1 MLTRWIQCVFYLAR
15 ALFPVGTFQGYS
27 LELDMPPSYRVSH
40 PRPSSHLTLHRGI
53 LYFRILVPNH
63 LQSLLGKCEI
73 RRSLNGLDSRTA
85 RSKALRLSLVAQH
98 FFALSEDLVEERIH
112 SVQDNISQQFG
123 ITKENIKSVGTFL
136 FDSTLKKDLS
146 PASLTL
152 LLPSFLREQE
162 GIASSTKIFS
172 EKVEATETDG
182 AGKEDFSFPRE
193 ETPSVEPTETVRRR
207 IKLEEK
213 GRLPNLGEA
222 FDAYVKAKT
231 LTWSAASAKDIPP
244 QVRQFVEIVR
254 ELERSRDIRVDELSR
269 EHIRSYFDTLKHLP
283 CRLCGQRQFTGKG
296 WLQLADMGR
305 SGQIER
311 LLSVKTMEVRQTN
324 VRSFVNWCELE
335 YRGAVQAKYVNSGFP
350 KVLSDKDIRRKG
362 VKRESFTQDELKALF
377 GDMGKYIQATEGV
390 SSRFWA
396 PLIALYSGMRL
407 EEICQLHLSDI
418 VKVDG
423 VLCFSINEESGSSG
437 YVKHVKSSA
446 GIRKVPVHPHLWD
459 ELGLEKFVASRWA
472 NIPKEKYT
480 STLLFPDLQERVN
493 AVNHATVK
501 LGSALTHWF
510 TRYRRSVGVGG
521 QHGEPSTKA
530 FHSFRHTVIE
540 YLHKEARV
548 DLSML
553 QAVVGHEMVD
563 MGVTENYAGDW
574 PVKTL
579 LTDVMQKLNWI
590 SFFRKKLEQL
600 SS

>member
-1 MLTRWIQCVFYLAR
+1 M
-15 ALFPVGTFQGYS
+15 PSVGA
-27 LELDMPPSYRVSH
+27 
-40 PRPSSHLTLHRGI
+40 SSHSRYRSYLTTHRGI

-63 LQSLLGKCEI
+63 LQSLIGKREI

-85 RSKALRLSLVAQH
+85 RTKALRLSLVAQH
-98 FFALSEDLVEERIH
+98 LFALADDLAHERIH
-112 SVQDNISQQFG
+112 SVQEKCIQLFG
-123 ITKENIKSVGTFL
+123 ITKENIKFVGTFL

-472 NIPKEKYT
+472 KTSKEKYA
-480 STLLFPDLQERVN
+480 SILLFPDLQERVN

>member
-1 MLTRWIQCVFYLAR
+1 M
-15 ALFPVGTFQGYS
+15 PSVGA
-27 LELDMPPSYRVSH
+27 
-40 PRPSSHLTLHRGI
+40 SSHSRYRSYLTTHRGI

-63 LQSLLGKCEI
+63 LQSLIGKREI
-73 RRSLNGLDSRTA
+73 RRSLNGLDSRSA
-85 RSKALRLSLVAQH
+85 RTKALRLSLAAQH
-98 FFALSEDLVEERIH
+98 FFALADDLAYERIH
-112 SVQDNISQQFG
+112 SVQERAIQLSG

-152 LLPSFLREQE
+152 LLPSFLREQK
-162 GIASSTKIFS
+162 GTLSVKMFS
-172 EKVEATETDG
+172 EKATPVRKESMQDKAPAIKDENNLPTRSAET
-182 AGKEDFSFPRE
+182 
-193 ETPSVEPTETVRRR
+193 TRRR
-207 IKLEEK
+207 IKLEGKKE
-213 GRLPNLGEA
+213 LPNLREA
-222 FDAYVKAKT
+222 LDTYVKAKT

-244 QVRQFVEIVR
+244 QVRQFVEIVS
-254 ELERSRDIRVDELSR
+254 ELEHGRDIRVDELSR

-362 VKRESFTQDELKALF
+362 VKREAFTRDELHALF
-377 GDMGKYIQATEGV
+377 GDMEQYTKATEGV
-390 SSRFWA
+390 SSRFWT

-418 VKVDG
+418 VKEDG
-423 VLCFSINEESGSSG
+423 VLCFSINEENGGSG

-446 GIRKVPVHPHLWD
+446 GIRKIPVHPYLW
-459 ELGLEKFVASRWA
+459 EKIGLGKFASFRWEQTK
-472 NIPKEKYT
+472 KENHR

-493 AVNHATVK
+493 TVNHATVK

-521 QHGEPSTKA
+521 QHGETSTKA

-553 QAVVGHEMVD
+553 QSVVGHEMID

-574 PVKTL
+574 PIRAL
-579 LTDVMQKLNWI
+579 LTDVIAKLNWNI
-590 SFFRKKLEQL
+590 G
-600 SS
+600 

>member
-1 MLTRWIQCVFYLAR
+1 
-15 ALFPVGTFQGYS
+15 
-27 LELDMPPSYRVSH
+27 MPSSHRVSH

-98 FFALSEDLVEERIH
+98 FFALSEDLVEKRIH
-112 SVQDNISQQFG
+112 SAQDNISQQFG

-136 FDSTLKKDLS
+136 LDSTLKKDLS

-152 LLPSFLREQE
+152 LLPSFLREQK
-162 GIASSTKIFS
+162 GTLSVKMFS
-172 EKVEATETDG
+172 EKATPVRKESMQDKAPAIKDENNLPTRSAET
-182 AGKEDFSFPRE
+182 
-193 ETPSVEPTETVRRR
+193 TRRR
-207 IKLEEK
+207 IKLEGKKE
-213 GRLPNLGEA
+213 LPNLREA
-222 FDAYVKAKT
+222 LDTYVKAKT

-254 ELERSRDIRVDELSR
+254 ELEHGRDIPVDELSR
-269 EHIRSYFDTLKHLP
+269 EPIRSYFDTLKHLP

-362 VKRESFTQDELKALF
+362 VKREAFTRDELHALF
-377 GDMGKYIQATEGV
+377 GDMEQYTKATEGV
-390 SSRFWA
+390 SSRFWT

-418 VKVDG
+418 VKEDG
-423 VLCFSINEESGSSG
+423 VLCFSINEENGGSG

-446 GIRKVPVHPHLWD
+446 GIRKIPVHPYLW
-459 ELGLEKFVASRWA
+459 EKIGLGKFASFRWEQTK
-472 NIPKEKYT
+472 KENHR

-493 AVNHATVK
+493 TVNHATVK

-521 QHGEPSTKA
+521 QHGETSTKA

-553 QAVVGHEMVD
+553 QSVVGHEMID

-574 PVKTL
+574 PIRAL
-579 LTDVMQKLNWI
+579 LTDVIAKLNWNI
-590 SFFRKKLEQL
+590 G
-600 SS
+600 

>member
-1 MLTRWIQCVFYLAR
+1 MPF
-15 ALFPVGTFQGYS
+15 VG
-27 LELDMPPSYRVSH
+27 V
-40 PRPSSHLTLHRGI
+40 SSHSRYRSYLTTHRGI

-63 LQSLLGKCEI
+63 LQSLIGQREI
-73 RRSLNGLDSRTA
+73 RRSLNGLDSRSA
-85 RSKALRLSLVAQH
+85 RTKALRLSLAAQH
-98 FFALSEDLVEERIH
+98 FFALADDLAHERIH
-112 SVQDNISQQFG
+112 SVQEETIQSFG
-123 ITKENIKSVGTFL
+123 ITRENIKSVGTFL

-146 PASLTL
+146 PASLLL
-152 LLPSFLREQE
+152 LLPSFLREQK
-162 GIASSTKIFS
+162 GTLSVKMFS
-172 EKVEATETDG
+172 EKAVPVRKESIQNESPAIKDEHNLPTRSAET
-182 AGKEDFSFPRE
+182 
-193 ETPSVEPTETVRRR
+193 TRRR
-207 IKLEEK
+207 IKLEGKKE
-213 GRLPNLGEA
+213 LPNLREA
-222 FDAYVKAKT
+222 LDAYVKAKT

-254 ELERSRDIRVDELSR
+254 ELEHGRDIRVDELSR

-283 CRLCGQRQFTGKG
+283 CRLCGQRQFAGKG

-362 VKRESFTQDELKALF
+362 VKREAFTQDELKALF
-377 GDMGKYIQATEGV
+377 GDMGKYVQATEGV
-390 SSRFWA
+390 PSRFWV

-407 EEICQLHLSDI
+407 EEICQLHLSHI
-418 VKVDG
+418 VKMDG
-423 VLCFSINEESGSSG
+423 VLCFSINEESGGSG

-459 ELGLEKFVASRWA
+459 ELGLKKFVASRWTKTPEE
-472 NIPKEKYT
+472 NYT

-579 LTDVMQKLNWI
+579 LTDVISRLDWKLI
-590 SFFRKKLEQL
+590 
-600 SS
+600 

>member
-1 MLTRWIQCVFYLAR
+1 MPFVGVSPHSRYRSYLT
-15 ALFPVGTFQGYS
+15 T
-27 LELDMPPSYRVSH
+27 
-40 PRPSSHLTLHRGI
+40 HRGI

-63 LQSLLGKCEI
+63 LQSLIGQREI
-73 RRSLNGLDSRTA
+73 RRSLNGLDSRSA
-85 RSKALRLSLVAQH
+85 RTKALRLSLAAQH
-98 FFALSEDLVEERIH
+98 FFALADDLAHERIH
-112 SVQDNISQQFG
+112 SVQEETIQSFG
-123 ITKENIKSVGTFL
+123 ITRENIKSVGTFL

-152 LLPSFLREQE
+152 LLPSFLREQK
-162 GIASSTKIFS
+162 GTLSVKMFS
-172 EKVEATETDG
+172 EQAVPVRKESIQDEPPAIKDEHNLPTRSAET
-182 AGKEDFSFPRE
+182 
-193 ETPSVEPTETVRRR
+193 TRRR
-207 IKLEEK
+207 IKLEGKKE
-213 GRLPNLGEA
+213 LPNLREA
-222 FDAYVKAKT
+222 LDAYVKAKT

-254 ELERSRDIRVDELSR
+254 ELEHGRDIRVDELSR

-283 CRLCGQRQFTGKG
+283 CRLCGQRQFAGKG

-362 VKRESFTQDELKALF
+362 VKREAFTQDELKALF
-377 GDMGKYIQATEGV
+377 GDMGKYVQATEGV
-390 SSRFWA
+390 PSRFWV

-423 VLCFSINEESGSSG
+423 VLCFSINEESGGSG
-437 YVKHVKSSA
+437 YMKHVKSSA

-459 ELGLEKFVASRWA
+459 ELGLKKFVASRWA
-472 NIPKEKYT
+472 KTPEENYT

-579 LTDVMQKLNWI
+579 LTDVISRLDWKLI
-590 SFFRKKLEQL
+590 
-600 SS
+600 

>member
-1 MLTRWIQCVFYLAR
+1 
-15 ALFPVGTFQGYS
+15 
-27 LELDMPPSYRVSH
+27 MPSSHRVSH
-40 PRPSSHLTLHRGI
+40 PRPSSHITRHRGI

-63 LQSLLGKCEI
+63 LQSLIGKCEI

-98 FFALSEDLVEERIH
+98 FFALSEDLVEKRIH

-146 PASLTL
+146 PTSLTL
-152 LLPSFLREQE
+152 LLPSFLREQK
-162 GIASSTKIFS
+162 GTLSVKMFS
-172 EKVEATETDG
+172 EKATPVRKESMQDKAPAIKDENNLPTRSAET
-182 AGKEDFSFPRE
+182 
-193 ETPSVEPTETVRRR
+193 TRRR
-207 IKLEEK
+207 IKLEGKKE
-213 GRLPNLGEA
+213 LPNLREA
-222 FDAYVKAKT
+222 LDAYVKAKT

-254 ELERSRDIRVDELSR
+254 ELEHGRDIPVDELSR

-324 VRSFVNWCELE
+324 VRSFVNWCESE

-362 VKRESFTQDELKALF
+362 VKREAFTQDELKALF
-377 GDMGKYIQATEGV
+377 GDMGKYVQATEGV
-390 SSRFWA
+390 PSRFWA
-396 PLIALYSGMRL
+396 SLIALYSGMRL
-407 EEICQLHLSDI
+407 DEICQLHLSDI

-423 VLCFSINEESGSSG
+423 VLCFSINEESGGSG

-446 GIRKVPVHPHLWD
+446 GIRKVPVHPYLW
-459 ELGLEKFVASRWA
+459 EKIGLGKFASFRWEQTK
-472 NIPKEKYT
+472 KEKHR
-480 STLLFPDLQERVN
+480 SALLFPDLQERVN
-493 AVNHATVK
+493 TVNHATVK

-521 QHGEPSTKA
+521 QHGETSTKA

-553 QAVVGHEMVD
+553 QSVVGHEMID

-574 PVKTL
+574 PIRAL
-579 LTDVMQKLNWI
+579 LTDVIAKLNWNI
-590 SFFRKKLEQL
+590 G
-600 SS
+600 

>member
-1 MLTRWIQCVFYLAR
+1 
-15 ALFPVGTFQGYS
+15 
-27 LELDMPPSYRVSH
+27 MPPSYRVSH

-136 FDSTLKKDLS
+136 FNSTLKKDLS

-152 LLPSFLREQE
+152 LLPSFLREQK
-162 GIASSTKIFS
+162 GTLSVKMFS
-172 EKVEATETDG
+172 EKAAPVRKDPIQDKDPAVRQKGNILTRSAEKT
-182 AGKEDFSFPRE
+182 
-193 ETPSVEPTETVRRR
+193 RRR
-207 IKLEEK
+207 RRLEGKKE
-213 GRLPNLGEA
+213 LPSLRDA

-254 ELERSRDIRVDELSR
+254 ELEHGRDIRVDELSR

-296 WLQLADMGR
+296 CLQLADMGR

-377 GDMGKYIQATEGV
+377 GDMGKYVQATEGV

-423 VLCFSINEESGSSG
+423 VLCFSINEESGGSG

-472 NIPKEKYT
+472 KTPKEKYT
-480 STLLFPDLQERVN
+480 STLLFPDLQERIN

-579 LTDVMQKLNWI
+579 LTDVIARLHWE
-590 SFFRKKLEQL
+590 FV
-600 SS
+600 

>member
-1 MLTRWIQCVFYLAR
+1 
-15 ALFPVGTFQGYS
+15 
-27 LELDMPPSYRVSH
+27 MPSSHRVSH

-98 FFALSEDLVEERIH
+98 FFALSEDLVEKRIH
-112 SVQDNISQQFG
+112 SAQDNISQQFG

-136 FDSTLKKDLS
+136 LDSTLKKDLS

-152 LLPSFLREQE
+152 LLPSFLREQK
-162 GIASSTKIFS
+162 GTLSVKMFS
-172 EKVEATETDG
+172 EKATPVRKESMQDKAPAIKDENNLPTRSAET
-182 AGKEDFSFPRE
+182 
-193 ETPSVEPTETVRRR
+193 TRRR
-207 IKLEEK
+207 IKLEGKKE
-213 GRLPNLGEA
+213 LPNLREA
-222 FDAYVKAKT
+222 LDTYVKAKT
-231 LTWSAASAKDIPP
+231 RTWSAASAKDIPP

-254 ELERSRDIRVDELSR
+254 ELEHGRDIPVDELSR

-362 VKRESFTQDELKALF
+362 VKREAFTRDELHALF
-377 GDMGKYIQATEGV
+377 GDMEQYTKATEGV
-390 SSRFWA
+390 SSRFWT

-418 VKVDG
+418 VKEDG
-423 VLCFSINEESGSSG
+423 VLCFSINEENGGSG

-446 GIRKVPVHPHLWD
+446 GIRKIPVHPYLW
-459 ELGLEKFVASRWA
+459 EKIGLGKFASFRWEQTK
-472 NIPKEKYT
+472 KENHR

-493 AVNHATVK
+493 TVNHATVK

-521 QHGEPSTKA
+521 QHGETSTKA

-553 QAVVGHEMVD
+553 QSVVGHEMID

-574 PVKTL
+574 PIRAL
-579 LTDVMQKLNWI
+579 LTDVIAKLNWNI
-590 SFFRKKLEQL
+590 G
-600 SS
+600 

>member
-1 MLTRWIQCVFYLAR
+1 M
-15 ALFPVGTFQGYS
+15 PSVGA
-27 LELDMPPSYRVSH
+27 
-40 PRPSSHLTLHRGI
+40 SSHSRYRSYLTTHRGI

-63 LQSLLGKCEI
+63 LQSLIGKREI

-85 RSKALRLSLVAQH
+85 RTKALRLSLVAQH
-98 FFALSEDLVEERIH
+98 LFALADDLAHERIH
-112 SVQDNISQQFG
+112 SVQEKCIQLFG
-123 ITKENIKSVGTFL
+123 ITKENIKFVGTFL

-472 NIPKEKYT
+472 KTSKEKYA
-480 STLLFPDLQERVN
+480 SILLFPDLQERVN

-590 SFFRKKLEQL
+590 SFFRKKLDQL

>member
-1 MLTRWIQCVFYLAR
+1 M
-15 ALFPVGTFQGYS
+15 PSVGA
-27 LELDMPPSYRVSH
+27 
-40 PRPSSHLTLHRGI
+40 SSHSRYRSYLTTHRGI

-63 LQSLLGKCEI
+63 LQSLIGKREI
-73 RRSLNGLDSRTA
+73 RRSLNGLDSRSA
-85 RSKALRLSLVAQH
+85 RTKALRLSLAAQH
-98 FFALSEDLVEERIH
+98 FFALADDLAYERIH
-112 SVQDNISQQFG
+112 SVQERAIQLSG

-152 LLPSFLREQE
+152 LLPSFLRAQE
-162 GIASSTKIFS
+162 GIASSTKVFS
-172 EKVEATETDG
+172 EKVEAAEAGG
-182 AGKEDFSFPRE
+182 AGEERFSFPRE
-193 ETPSVEPTETVRRR
+193 ETSSVEPTETVRRR

-213 GRLPNLGEA
+213 GRLPNLREA

-244 QVRQFVEIVR
+244 QVRQFVEIVS
-254 ELERSRDIRVDELSR
+254 ELEHGRDIRVDELSR

-362 VKRESFTQDELKALF
+362 VKREAFTRDELHALF
-377 GDMGKYIQATEGV
+377 GDMEQYTKATEGV
-390 SSRFWA
+390 SSRFWT

-418 VKVDG
+418 VKEDG
-423 VLCFSINEESGSSG
+423 VLCFSINEENGGSG

-446 GIRKVPVHPHLWD
+446 GIRKIPVHPYLW
-459 ELGLEKFVASRWA
+459 EKIGLGKFASFRWEQTK
-472 NIPKEKYT
+472 KENHR

-493 AVNHATVK
+493 TVNHATVK

-521 QHGEPSTKA
+521 QHGETSTKA

-553 QAVVGHEMVD
+553 QSVVGHEMID

-574 PVKTL
+574 PIRAL
-579 LTDVMQKLNWI
+579 LTDVIAKLNWNI
-590 SFFRKKLEQL
+590 G
-600 SS
+600 

>member
-1 MLTRWIQCVFYLAR
+1 M
-15 ALFPVGTFQGYS
+15 PSVG
-27 LELDMPPSYRVSH
+27 V
-40 PRPSSHLTLHRGI
+40 SSHSRYRSYLTTHRGI

-63 LQSLLGKCEI
+63 LQSLIGKREI

-85 RSKALRLSLVAQH
+85 RTKALRLSLAAQH
-98 FFALSEDLVEERIH
+98 FFALADDLAHERIRSAQEK
-112 SVQDNISQQFG
+112 SVQSFG

-162 GIASSTKIFS
+162 GIVSSTKIFS

-182 AGKEDFSFPRE
+182 AGKEDFSFPKE

-254 ELERSRDIRVDELSR
+254 ELEHGRDIRVDELSR

-362 VKRESFTQDELKALF
+362 VKREAFTQDELKALF
-377 GDMGKYIQATEGV
+377 GDMGKYVQATEGV
-390 SSRFWA
+390 PSRFWA

-418 VKVDG
+418 VKEDG
-423 VLCFSINEESGSSG
+423 VLCFSINEESGGSG

-459 ELGLEKFVASRWA
+459 ELGLKKFVASRWA
-472 NIPKEKYT
+472 KTSKEKYT

-579 LTDVMQKLNWI
+579 LTDVIARLHWD
-590 SFFRKKLEQL
+590 FV
-600 SS
+600 

>member
-1 MLTRWIQCVFYLAR
+1 M
-15 ALFPVGTFQGYS
+15 PSVG
-27 LELDMPPSYRVSH
+27 V
-40 PRPSSHLTLHRGI
+40 SSHSRYRSYLTTHRGI

-63 LQSLLGKCEI
+63 LQSLIGKREI
-73 RRSLNGLDSRTA
+73 RRSLNGLDSRSA
-85 RSKALRLSLVAQH
+85 RTKALRLSLAAQH
-98 FFALSEDLVEERIH
+98 FFALADDLAHERIH
-112 SVQDNISQQFG
+112 SVQEKAIQLSG

-162 GIASSTKIFS
+162 GIASSTKVFS
-172 EKVEATETDG
+172 EKVEAAEAGG
-182 AGKEDFSFPRE
+182 AGEERFSLPKE

-213 GRLPNLGEA
+213 GRLPNLREA

-254 ELERSRDIRVDELSR
+254 ELEHGRDIRVDELSR

-362 VKRESFTQDELKALF
+362 VKREAFTQDELKALF
-377 GDMGKYIQATEGV
+377 GDMGKYVQATEGV
-390 SSRFWA
+390 PSRFWA

-418 VKVDG
+418 AKEDG
-423 VLCFSINEESGSSG
+423 VLCFSINEESGGSG

-459 ELGLEKFVASRWA
+459 ELGLKKFVASRWA
-472 NIPKEKYT
+472 KTSKEKYT

-574 PVKTL
+574 PVKVL
-579 LTDVMQKLNWI
+579 LTDVIARLHWE
-590 SFFRKKLEQL
+590 LD
-600 SS
+600 

>member
-1 MLTRWIQCVFYLAR
+1 M
-15 ALFPVGTFQGYS
+15 PSVGA
-27 LELDMPPSYRVSH
+27 
-40 PRPSSHLTLHRGI
+40 SSHSRYRSYLTTHRGI

-63 LQSLLGKCEI
+63 LQSLIGKREI
-73 RRSLNGLDSRTA
+73 RRSLNGLDSRSA
-85 RSKALRLSLVAQH
+85 RTKALRLSLAAQH
-98 FFALSEDLVEERIH
+98 FFALADDLAYERIH
-112 SVQDNISQQFG
+112 SVQERAIQLSG

-162 GIASSTKIFS
+162 GIASSTKVFS
-172 EKVEATETDG
+172 EKVEAAEAGG
-182 AGKEDFSFPRE
+182 AGEERFSFPRE
-193 ETPSVEPTETVRRR
+193 ETSSVEPTETVRRR

-213 GRLPNLGEA
+213 GRLPNLREA

-254 ELERSRDIRVDELSR
+254 ELEHGRDIRVDELSR

-377 GDMGKYIQATEGV
+377 GDMGKYVQATEGV
-390 SSRFWA
+390 PSRFWA

-423 VLCFSINEESGSSG
+423 VLCFSINEESGGSG

-459 ELGLEKFVASRWA
+459 ELGLKKFVASRWA
-472 NIPKEKYT
+472 KTPKEKYA

-574 PVKTL
+574 AVKTL
-579 LTDVMQKLNWI
+579 LTDVIQKLNWI
-590 SFFRKKLEQL
+590 SFFQRNY
-600 SS
+600 S

>member
-1 MLTRWIQCVFYLAR
+1 M
-15 ALFPVGTFQGYS
+15 PSVG
-27 LELDMPPSYRVSH
+27 V
-40 PRPSSHLTLHRGI
+40 SSHSRYRSYLTTHRGI

-63 LQSLLGKCEI
+63 LQSLIGKREI
-73 RRSLNGLDSRTA
+73 RRSLNGLDSRSA
-85 RSKALRLSLVAQH
+85 RTKALRLSLAAQH
-98 FFALSEDLVEERIH
+98 FFALADDLAYERIH
-112 SVQDNISQQFG
+112 SVQERAIQLSG

-152 LLPSFLREQE
+152 LLPSFLRAQE
-162 GIASSTKIFS
+162 GIASSTKVFS
-172 EKVEATETDG
+172 EKVEAAEAGG
-182 AGKEDFSFPRE
+182 AGEERFSFPRE
-193 ETPSVEPTETVRRR
+193 ETSSVEPTETVRRR

-213 GRLPNLGEA
+213 GRLPNLREA

-254 ELERSRDIRVDELSR
+254 ELEHGRDIRVDELSR

-377 GDMGKYIQATEGV
+377 GDMGKYVQATEGV

-418 VKVDG
+418 VKEDG
-423 VLCFSINEESGSSG
+423 VLCFSINEESGGSG

-459 ELGLEKFVASRWA
+459 ELGLKKFVASRWA
-472 NIPKEKYT
+472 KTSKEKYT

-579 LTDVMQKLNWI
+579 LTDVIARLHWE
-590 SFFRKKLEQL
+590 LD
-600 SS
+600 

>member
-1 MLTRWIQCVFYLAR
+1 MPF
-15 ALFPVGTFQGYS
+15 VG
-27 LELDMPPSYRVSH
+27 V
-40 PRPSSHLTLHRGI
+40 SSHSRYRSYLTTHRSI
-53 LYFRILVPNH
+53 LYFRIIVPNH
-63 LQSLLGKCEI
+63 LQSLIGQREI
-73 RRSLNGLDSRTA
+73 RRSLNGLDSRSA
-85 RSKALRLSLVAQH
+85 RTKALRLSLAAQH
-98 FFALSEDLVEERIH
+98 FFALADDLAHERIH
-112 SVQDNISQQFG
+112 SVQEETIQSFG
-123 ITKENIKSVGTFL
+123 ITRENIKSVGTFL

-146 PASLTL
+146 PASLLL
-152 LLPSFLREQE
+152 LLPSFLREQK
-162 GIASSTKIFS
+162 GTLSVKMFS
-172 EKVEATETDG
+172 EKAVPVR
-182 AGKEDFSFPRE
+182 KESIQNESPAIKDE
-193 ETPSVEPTETVRRR
+193 HNLPTRSAVTTRRR
-207 IKLEEK
+207 IKLEGKKE
-213 GRLPNLGEA
+213 LPNLREA
-222 FDAYVKAKT
+222 LDAYVKAKM

-254 ELERSRDIRVDELSR
+254 ELEHGRDIRVDELSR

-283 CRLCGQRQFTGKG
+283 CRLCGQRQFAGKG

-362 VKRESFTQDELKALF
+362 VKREAFTQDELKALF
-377 GDMGKYIQATEGV
+377 GDMGKYVQATEGV
-390 SSRFWA
+390 PSRFWV

-423 VLCFSINEESGSSG
+423 VLCFSINEESGGSG

-459 ELGLEKFVASRWA
+459 ELGLKKFVASRWTKTPEE
-472 NIPKEKYT
+472 NYT

-553 QAVVGHEMVD
+553 QAVVGHEIVD

-574 PVKTL
+574 PVKVL
-579 LTDVMQKLNWI
+579 LTDVIARLHWE
-590 SFFRKKLEQL
+590 LD
-600 SS
+600 

>member
-1 MLTRWIQCVFYLAR
+1 M
-15 ALFPVGTFQGYS
+15 PSVG
-27 LELDMPPSYRVSH
+27 V
-40 PRPSSHLTLHRGI
+40 SSHSRYRSYLTTHRGI

-63 LQSLLGKCEI
+63 LQSMIGKREI
-73 RRSLNGLDSRTA
+73 RRSLNGLDSRSA
-85 RSKALRLSLVAQH
+85 RTKALRLSLAAQY
-98 FFALSEDLVEERIH
+98 FFALSDDLAHERIH
-112 SVQDNISQQFG
+112 SVQEKAIQLSG

-162 GIASSTKIFS
+162 GIASSTK
-172 EKVEATETDG
+172 K
-182 AGKEDFSFPRE
+182 
-193 ETPSVEPTETVRRR
+193 
-207 IKLEEK
+207 K
-213 GRLPNLGEA
+213 GRLPNLREA

-244 QVRQFVEIVR
+244 QVRQFVEIVS
-254 ELERSRDIRVDELSR
+254 ELEHGRDIRVDELSR

-362 VKRESFTQDELKALF
+362 VKREAFTQDELKALF
-377 GDMGKYIQATEGV
+377 GDMGKYVQATEGV
-390 SSRFWA
+390 PSRFWA

-418 VKVDG
+418 AKEDG
-423 VLCFSINEESGSSG
+423 VLCFSINEESGGSG

-459 ELGLEKFVASRWA
+459 ELGLKKFVASRWA
-472 NIPKEKYT
+472 KTPKEKYA

-574 PVKTL
+574 AVKTL
-579 LTDVMQKLNWI
+579 LTDVIQKLNWI
-590 SFFRKKLEQL
+590 SFFQRNY
-600 SS
+600 S

>member
-1 MLTRWIQCVFYLAR
+1 MPF
-15 ALFPVGTFQGYS
+15 VG
-27 LELDMPPSYRVSH
+27 V
-40 PRPSSHLTLHRGI
+40 SSHSRYRSYLTTHRGI

-63 LQSLLGKCEI
+63 LQSLIGQREI
-73 RRSLNGLDSRTA
+73 RRSLNGLDSRSA
-85 RSKALRLSLVAQH
+85 RTKALRLSLAAQH
-98 FFALSEDLVEERIH
+98 FFALADDLAHERIH
-112 SVQDNISQQFG
+112 SVQEETIQSFG
-123 ITKENIKSVGTFL
+123 ITRENIKSVGTFL

-146 PASLTL
+146 PASLLL
-152 LLPSFLREQE
+152 LLPSFLREQK
-162 GIASSTKIFS
+162 GTLSVKMFS
-172 EKVEATETDG
+172 EKAVPVRKESIQNESPAIKDEHNLPTRSAET
-182 AGKEDFSFPRE
+182 
-193 ETPSVEPTETVRRR
+193 TRRR
-207 IKLEEK
+207 IKLEGKKE
-213 GRLPNLGEA
+213 LPNLREA
-222 FDAYVKAKT
+222 LDAYVKAKT

-254 ELERSRDIRVDELSR
+254 ELEHGRDIRVDELSR

-283 CRLCGQRQFTGKG
+283 CRLCGQRQFAGKG

-362 VKRESFTQDELKALF
+362 VKREAFTQDELKALF
-377 GDMGKYIQATEGV
+377 GDMGKYVQATEGV
-390 SSRFWA
+390 PSRFWV

-423 VLCFSINEESGSSG
+423 VLCFSINEESGGSG

-459 ELGLEKFVASRWA
+459 ELGLKKFVASRWTKT
-472 NIPKEKYT
+472 PEEKYT

-579 LTDVMQKLNWI
+579 LTDVISRLDWKLI
-590 SFFRKKLEQL
+590 
-600 SS
+600 

>member
-1 MLTRWIQCVFYLAR
+1 M
-15 ALFPVGTFQGYS
+15 
-27 LELDMPPSYRVSH
+27 
-40 PRPSSHLTLHRGI
+40 
-53 LYFRILVPNH
+53 
-63 LQSLLGKCEI
+63 
-73 RRSLNGLDSRTA
+73 
-85 RSKALRLSLVAQH
+85 
-98 FFALSEDLVEERIH
+98 
-112 SVQDNISQQFG
+112 
-123 ITKENIKSVGTFL
+123 
-136 FDSTLKKDLS
+136 
-146 PASLTL
+146 
-152 LLPSFLREQE
+152 
-162 GIASSTKIFS
+162 
-172 EKVEATETDG
+172 
-182 AGKEDFSFPRE
+182 
-193 ETPSVEPTETVRRR
+193 
-207 IKLEEK
+207 
-213 GRLPNLGEA
+213 
-222 FDAYVKAKT
+222 
-231 LTWSAASAKDIPP
+231 
-244 QVRQFVEIVR
+244 EIVR
-254 ELERSRDIRVDELSR
+254 ELEHGRDICVDELSR

-283 CRLCGQRQFTGKG
+283 CRLCGQRQYAGKG

-362 VKRESFTQDELKALF
+362 VKREAFTQDELKALF
-377 GDMGKYIQATEGV
+377 GDMGKYVQATEGV

-423 VLCFSINEESGSSG
+423 VLCFSINEESGGSG

-472 NIPKEKYT
+472 NTPKEKYT
-480 STLLFPDLQERVN
+480 STLLFPELQEKVN

-579 LTDVMQKLNWI
+579 LTDVIARLHWELDQ
-590 SFFRKKLEQL
+590 R
-600 SS
+600 

>member
-1 MLTRWIQCVFYLAR
+1 M
-15 ALFPVGTFQGYS
+15 PSVG
-27 LELDMPPSYRVSH
+27 V
-40 PRPSSHLTLHRGI
+40 SSHSRYRSYLTTHRGI

-63 LQSLLGKCEI
+63 LQSLIGKREI

-85 RSKALRLSLVAQH
+85 RTKALRLSLAAQH
-98 FFALSEDLVEERIH
+98 FFALADDLAHERIRSAQEK
-112 SVQDNISQQFG
+112 SVQSFG

-162 GIASSTKIFS
+162 GIVSSTKIFS

-182 AGKEDFSFPRE
+182 AGKEDFSFPKE

-254 ELERSRDIRVDELSR
+254 ELEHGRDIRVDELSR

-362 VKRESFTQDELKALF
+362 VKREAFTQDELKALF
-377 GDMGKYIQATEGV
+377 GDMGKYVQATEGV
-390 SSRFWA
+390 PSRFWA

-418 VKVDG
+418 VKEDG
-423 VLCFSINEESGSSG
+423 VLCFSINEESGGSG

-459 ELGLEKFVASRWA
+459 ELGLKKFVASRWA
-472 NIPKEKYT
+472 KTSKEKYT

-563 MGVTENYAGDW
+563 MGGTENYAGDW
-574 PVKTL
+574 PGKTL
-579 LTDVMQKLNWI
+579 LTDVIARLHWD
-590 SFFRKKLEQL
+590 FV
-600 SS
+600 

>member
-1 MLTRWIQCVFYLAR
+1 MPFVGVSPHSRYRSYLT
-15 ALFPVGTFQGYS
+15 T
-27 LELDMPPSYRVSH
+27 
-40 PRPSSHLTLHRGI
+40 HRGI

-63 LQSLLGKCEI
+63 LQSLIGQREI
-73 RRSLNGLDSRTA
+73 RRSLNGLDSRSA
-85 RSKALRLSLVAQH
+85 RTKALRLSLAAQH
-98 FFALSEDLVEERIH
+98 FFALADDLAHERIH
-112 SVQDNISQQFG
+112 SVQEETIQSFG
-123 ITKENIKSVGTFL
+123 ITRENIKSVGTFL

-146 PASLTL
+146 PASLLL
-152 LLPSFLREQE
+152 LLPSFLREQK
-162 GIASSTKIFS
+162 GILSVKMFS
-172 EKVEATETDG
+172 EKAVPVRKESIQDEPPAIKDEHNLPTRSAET
-182 AGKEDFSFPRE
+182 
-193 ETPSVEPTETVRRR
+193 TRRR
-207 IKLEEK
+207 IKLEGKKE
-213 GRLPNLGEA
+213 LPNLREA
-222 FDAYVKAKT
+222 LDAYVKAKT

-254 ELERSRDIRVDELSR
+254 ELEHGRDIRVDELSR

-283 CRLCGQRQFTGKG
+283 CRLCGQRQFAGKG

-362 VKRESFTQDELKALF
+362 VKREAFTQDELKALF
-377 GDMGKYIQATEGV
+377 GDMEKYVQATEGV
-390 SSRFWA
+390 PSRFWV

-423 VLCFSINEESGSSG
+423 VLCFSINEESGGSG

-459 ELGLEKFVASRWA
+459 ELGLKKFVASRWA
-472 NIPKEKYT
+472 KTPEENYT

-574 PVKTL
+574 PVKVL
-579 LTDVMQKLNWI
+579 LTNVIARLHWE
-590 SFFRKKLEQL
+590 FV
-600 SS
+600 